1 MAEPLTAREFFTA
14 FPQVLTD
21 PYIPEIHGDLD
32 DMTADEWNAAFP
44 VGTQVVAY
52 PLTRDDAPL
61 YTYTRSAAWTLGH
74 GAAVVKVEGYAGGIL
89 LSHVDPAPDGW
100 ELTRE
105 SLNRIDV
112 AVDRDG
118 VFAKGYYQ
126 PVDGRTAVVGL
137 RIGEKPG
144 HVVAY
149 YGDRVVRRPDGTYT
163 VHAAG
168 GEGR

>member
-1 MAEPLTAREFFTA
+1 MTAREFFTA

-32 DMTADEWNAAFP
+32 DMTADDWNAKHP

-52 PLTRDDAPL
+52 PGSRDDAPL
-61 YTYTRSAAWTLGH
+61 YTWTRSRAWPLGH
-74 GAAVVKVEGYAGGIL
+74 GAPVVMVEGHAGGIVL
-89 LSHVDPAPDGW
+89 THVDPAPDGW

-105 SLNRIDV
+105 SLTGIDD

-118 VFAKGYYQ
+118 IFAKGYYQ

-137 RIGEKPG
+137 RIG
-144 HVVAY
+144 ADY
-149 YGDRVVRRPDGTYT
+149 NDRVVAKFGDHVIRRPDGTYS
-163 VHAAG
+163 VRPAG
-168 GEGR
+168 GDR